1 MDQGEYGVGSG
12 RSQQQNLG
20 GVGAGGGR
28 SNDDSYDDGSS
39 GGKKD
44 STMGKLME
52 KAGGMLKNE
61 NLQQKG
67 AQKRA
72 EQGAYDDTT
81 SGSGGYGG
89 DNTSSGY
96 GGNTGG
102 SGGYGD
108 DNTSSGYGGNTG
120 SGRGGD
126 NY

>member
-1 MDQGEYGVGSG
+1 MNQGEYGIGSG
-12 RSQQQNLG
+12 RSQQQNVG
-20 GVGAGGGR
+20 GIGAGGN
-28 SNDDSYDDGSS
+28 SDSYDDGNS
-39 GGKKD
+39 GSKKKD

-52 KAGGMLKNE
+52 KAGGMMKNE
-61 NLQQKG
+61 KLEQKG

-81 SGSGGYGG
+81 GGSGGYGG

-96 GGNTGG
+96 G
-102 SGGYGD
+102 
-108 DNTSSGYGGNTG
+108 DNTS